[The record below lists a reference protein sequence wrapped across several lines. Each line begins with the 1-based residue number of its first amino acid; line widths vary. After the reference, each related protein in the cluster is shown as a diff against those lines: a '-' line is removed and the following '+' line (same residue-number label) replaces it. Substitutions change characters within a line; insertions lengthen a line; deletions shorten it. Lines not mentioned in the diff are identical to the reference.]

1 MTRVLLADD
10 HALVRAGLRS
20 VLAGVPDVEVV
31 GEAGDGN
38 EAVALAAELK
48 PDLVLMDISMPELNG
63 LEATRRVLKL
73 KPAPRVLIVSM
84 HADKEYV
91 RRALRAGASGY
102 LLKTADLREL
112 TLAIAVVTRGEAWIS
127 PGVAR
132 TVVDE
137 LVRGQPDPES
147 PEVLTPRQREILQLV
162 AEGRSTKQ
170 IARRLHISVKTVD
183 THRAQIME
191 RLGIRH
197 IAGLIRYAIRAGM
210 VAREE

>member
-20 VLAGVPDVEVV
+20 VLDSLPDIEVV

-48 PDLVLMDISMPELNG
+48 PDLVLMDISMPQLNG

-73 KPAPRVLIVSM
+73 RPAPRVLVVSM

-91 RRALRAGASGY
+91 RRALQAGAFGY
-102 LLKTADLREL
+102 LLKAADLREL
-112 TLAIAVVTRGEAWIS
+112 TLALSVVARGEVWIS

-137 LVRGQPDPES
+137 LLRGQPADQDG
-147 PEVLTPRQREILQLV
+147 VNGLTPRQREVLQLI
-162 AEGRSTKQ
+162 AEGNSTKQ

-197 IAGLIRYAIRAGM
+197 IAGLIRYAIKAGI
-210 VAREE
+210 AEE